1 MLKKICRLM
10 LMVICLTIAPLYVQ
24 AAPAPAIP
32 EAGINIG
39 NMNSAIDTEKV
50 QLYTEIMQML
60 QNEQQK
66 QELQD
71 YLMATRPIIEEYQNY
86 FDTASRFAIWS
97 EENIPIIGHL
107 LSNVAMSIVNHFY
120 QEALQ
125 EVAQTD
131 ITQKFAELRAYGIN
145 IDLNIF
151 QQAIAD
157 YLLKQGVD
165 LSLVLNLQQ
174 LFNQKAQ
181 VHDFM
186 QSIIKSSGLEYLPI
200 DEGDILPKLP
210 EI

>member
-1 MLKKICRLM
+1 MLKKICRLAV
-10 LMVICLTIAPLYVQ
+10 LAVFLITVPLSVQ
-24 AAPAPAIP
+24 AAPATPDT
-32 EAGINIG
+32 GIDAAQIG
-39 NMNSAIDTEKV
+39 RTTDSQKAA
-50 QLYTEIMQML
+50 LHSEIMQLL

-71 YLMATRPIIEEYQNY
+71 YILATRPIIEKYQGY

-97 EENIPIIGHL
+97 EENVPVIGHL
-107 LSNVAMSIVNHFY
+107 LSNAVMSTVNHFY
-120 QEALQ
+120 QKALQ
-125 EVAQTD
+125 EAAQTE
-131 ITQKFAELRAYGIN
+131 IAQKFAELRAYGIN

-165 LSLVLNLQQ
+165 LSLVMNLQQ
-174 LFNQKAQ
+174 LLNQKSE

-186 QSIIKSSGLEYLPI
+186 QSIIKSSGVEFVPI

-210 EI
+210 KL

>member
-1 MLKKICRLM
+1 MLKKLCCLAAFIFCLM
-10 LMVICLTIAPLYVQ
+10 AIPLSTQ
-24 AAPAPAIP
+24 AAAPTTP
-32 EAGINIG
+32 DLGISEESTSHVI
-39 NMNSAIDTEKV
+39 NSEKAA
-50 QLYTEIMQML
+50 LHSEIMQML

-66 QELQD
+66 KELQD
-71 YLMATRPIIEEYQNY
+71 YLIATRPIIEQYQGY
-86 FDTASRFAIWS
+86 FDMASRFAIWS

-107 LSNVAMSIVNHFY
+107 LSNVAMSMVNHFY

-125 EVAQTD
+125 EAAQTD
-131 ITQKFAELRAYGIN
+131 IAQKFAELRAYGIN

-165 LSLVLNLQQ
+165 LSLVLDLQQ

-186 QSIIKSSGLEYLPI
+186 QSIINSTGLEYIPI

-210 EI
+210 EL